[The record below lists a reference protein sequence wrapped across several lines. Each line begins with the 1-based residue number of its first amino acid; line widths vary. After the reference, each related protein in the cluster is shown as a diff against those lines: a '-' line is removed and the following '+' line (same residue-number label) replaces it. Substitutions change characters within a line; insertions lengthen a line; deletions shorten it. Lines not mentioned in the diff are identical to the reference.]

1 MNRLKRTDKFLN
13 RASSILCWKISPV
26 GAFPCL
32 PLINT
37 HNGRVYDVI
46 HCFILEKKMRS
57 SILIKCL
64 VTVFLHINY
73 VPSSI
78 YNEVDRFIACEQA
91 FGRARWREGK
101 AKKACRQTFGIAVPR
116 YPLYI
121 RSWCKLLLARTLT
134 VDRPYWHRL
143 FGRHVARDLI
153 TEWQ

>member
-1 MNRLKRTDKFLN
+1 MVE
-13 RASSILCWKISPV
+13 S
-26 GAFPCL
+26 
-32 PLINT
+32 
-37 HNGRVYDVI
+37 DVI
-46 HCFILEKKMRS
+46 HCFILEKKMRF

-91 FGRARWREGK
+91 FGRAGWGEGK

-121 RSWCKLLLARTLT
+121 RS
-134 VDRPYWHRL
+134 
-143 FGRHVARDLI
+143 
-153 TEWQ
+153 